1 MTTDAEPEVMLRDG
15 SYVPIGTYDFVSTLI
30 ARGVRVRVDDSGRL
44 DICQTRTRGGAN

>member
-30 ARGVRVRVDDSGRL
+30 ARGVRVDDSGRL
-44 DICQTRTRGGAN
+44 DICQTRTRSGAN